1 MAEIT
6 AIEILIGHFG
16 YSTADAITQCLA
28 DIKIFTGNTKGH
40 KTSVK
45 NGSPVYLN

>member
-1 MAEIT
+1 MARIT

-16 YSTADAITQCLA
+16 DPAADAIAQGLA
-28 DIKIFTGNTKGH
+28 DIKIFAGNTKGH

-45 NGSPVYLN
+45 NAPRSI